1 VRAVTMA
8 RPMNA
13 GLLYA
18 ALAFAIWGVFPLYIR
33 QLASVSPIEI
43 VLHRS
48 VWSLVFVLGVLATLR
63 RWAWL
68 GEVWRE
74 PRRIRIFAASALLLA
89 INWLV
94 YVYAVNSHRVVD
106 ASLGY
111 FINPLVNVMLGVL
124 VLHERLRRP
133 QWVAVALAASG
144 VLWLTLLTGTLPW
157 IAIVLAFSFGTYG
170 LLRKTAS
177 LGALEGFAL
186 ETFLLAPL
194 VLPWLLW
201 WTWQHGGALT
211 RGDGMLTLWLLLA
224 GPLTALPLL
233 LFAAGARRLPLAT
246 VGLMQYLGPSIQLA
260 LGIWFFHEPFDARR
274 LVGFAL
280 IWSALAVYSLDGWRV
295 SRRTAAAVAP
305 VA

>member
-1 VRAVTMA
+1 MG

-18 ALAFAIWGVFPLYIR
+18 ALAFAIWGVFPLYIH

-48 VWSLVFVLGVLATLR
+48 AWSLVFVLGVLAALR
-63 RWAWL
+63 RWAWI

-74 PRRIRIFAASALLLA
+74 PRRILIFGASALLLA

-133 QWVAVALAASG
+133 QWAAVAMAAAG

-157 IAIVLAFSFGTYG
+157 IALVLAFSFGTYG

-177 LGALEGFAL
+177 LGALEGLAL

-194 VLPWLLW
+194 VLPWLVW

-211 RGDGMLTLWLLLA
+211 RGDPVLTFWLVAA

-260 LGIWFFHEPFDARR
+260 LGIWVFHEPFDARR
-274 LVGFAL
+274 LIGFAL
-280 IWSALAVYSLDGWRV
+280 IWSALAVYSLDGWRM
-295 SRRTAAAVAP
+295 SRRTAAVGTASAT
-305 VA
+305 

>member
-1 VRAVTMA
+1 MA
-8 RPMNA
+8 RHMNI
-13 GLLYA
+13 GLVYA
-18 ALAFAIWGVFPLYIR
+18 ALAFAIWGLFPLYIR
-33 QLASVSPIEI
+33 QLATVSPVEI

-48 VWSLVFVLGVLATLR
+48 VWSLVFVLVVLSALR
-63 RWAWL
+63 RWAWI
-68 GEVWRE
+68 GEVLRD
-74 PRRIRIFAASALLLA
+74 PRRIRVFAVSSLLLA
-89 INWLV
+89 VNWLV
-94 YVYAVNSHRVVD
+94 YVYAVNSNRVVD

-133 QWVAVALAASG
+133 QWVAVGLAATG
-144 VLWLTLLTGTLPW
+144 VLWLTLLTGQLPW
-157 IAIVLAFSFGTYG
+157 IALVLALSFGTYG

-177 LGALEGFAL
+177 LGALEGLAL

-194 VLPWLLW
+194 VVPWLLW

-211 RGDGMLTLWLLLA
+211 RGDATLTFWLVAA

-260 LGIWFFHEPFDARR
+260 LGIWVFHEPFDSRR

-295 SRRTAAAVAP
+295 SRRPSAA
-305 VA
+305 